1 VNNEQAF
8 WLLIVSTVSAGVTV
22 GIGAALLWRTGGR
35 ISMAVSFVFGAFAL
49 DKLLSTIAMLFRTVP
64 IANVSL
70 RAIGNAAII
79 LALLAFMV
87 YLTRK

>member
-1 VNNEQAF
+1 
-8 WLLIVSTVSAGVTV
+8 
-22 GIGAALLWRTGGR
+22 
-35 ISMAVSFVFGAFAL
+35 
-49 DKLLSTIAMLFRTVP
+49 VP